1 MLLVPREPNR
11 LPPKGPVHA
20 YQSFVILSPRDQ
32 LVRTACEQAGCT
44 KWRTGWAGIVDERTE
59 LGKLQA
65 EYIRTESGRT
75 FTELRTAEGLTVF
88 RFEPYQRCFDDHG
101 TRPERYLV
109 RGGDWRGNP
118 RGEIRRH
125 TRPADWVEDSAEHL
139 DSLKTAIERG

>member
-1 MLLVPREPNR
+1 MFREPTR
-11 LPPKGPVHA
+11 VPPLMPPHA
-20 YQSFVILSPRDQ
+20 YQSFVILSPSDH
-32 LVRTACEQAGCT
+32 LVRTACPEAGCT
-44 KWRTGWAGIVDERTE
+44 KWRTGWTGIVDERTE
-59 LGKLQA
+59 LGRLQA
-65 EYIRTESGRT
+65 GYIRTESGRT

-118 RGEIRRH
+118 RREIRRH
-125 TRPADWVEDSAEHL
+125 TRPADWVEHSAEHL